1 VDTLAVR
8 LIIPPVGLI
17 EDLPT
22 PKGES
27 ADDLMAV
34 TGMLNAGDRVAVRGA
49 DQIVQS
55 FRQQCRLVPVLSLYM
70 LKKYPQRTAGIFSYR
85 D

>member
-1 VDTLAVR
+1 MVRRTTRALGLDTGNAQCLEIQRVD
-8 LIIPPVGLI
+8 
-17 EDLPT
+17 E
-22 PKGES
+22 
-27 ADDLMAV
+27 
-34 TGMLNAGDRVAVRGA
+34 RVNQPNRVVVA

-70 LKKYPQRTAGIFSYR
+70 QKKYPQRTAGIFSYR